1 MSPASRTPD
10 QITAEIADTRERLA
24 TTIDTLVY
32 RAAPKTIVK
41 RQLDSVKAKF
51 VKADGSPNIQ
61 MIGKVAGG
69 VLGFVVL
76 VVAIRKVT
84 G

>member
-1 MSPASRTPD
+1 VSADSRTPE
-10 QITAEIADTRERLA
+10 QITADIAETRERLA
-24 TTIDTLVY
+24 TTIDTLVT
-32 RAAPKTIVK
+32 RAAPKTIVS
-41 RQLDSVKAKF
+41 RQLDSIKSKF
-51 VKADGSPNIQ
+51 VTPEGSPNFQ
-61 MIGKVAGG
+61 TIGKVAGG

>member
-1 MSPASRTPD
+1 VTPASRTPD
-10 QITAEIADTRERLA
+10 EITAEIAETRERLA

-32 RAAPKTIVK
+32 RAAPKTILS
-41 RQLDSVKAKF
+41 RRMETIKAKF
-51 VKADGSPNIQ
+51 VTTDGSPDLQ

-76 VVAIRKVT
+76 VVAIRKVA

>member
-1 MSPASRTPD
+1 MSAASRTPD
-10 QITAEIADTRERLA
+10 QITAEIAETRERLA

-32 RAAPKTIVK
+32 RAAPKTILQ
-41 RQLDSVKAKF
+41 RRLEAIKAKF
-51 VKADGSPNIQ
+51 VTPEGSPDMQ

-69 VLGFVVL
+69 VAGFVVL
-76 VVAIRKVT
+76 IVVIRKVT

>member
-1 MSPASRTPD
+1 VSTASRTPD
-10 QITAEIADTRERLA
+10 EITAEIAETRERLA

-32 RAAPKTIVK
+32 RSAPKTILS
-41 RQLDSVKAKF
+41 RRLESIKAKF
-51 VKADGSPNIQ
+51 VTPDGSPDMQ

-76 VVAIRKVT
+76 VVVIRKVT

>member
-1 MSPASRTPD
+1 MSTASRTPD
-10 QITAEIADTRERLA
+10 EITAEIAETRERLA

-32 RAAPKTIVK
+32 RSAPKTILSRRLESIK
-41 RQLDSVKAKF
+41 SRF
-51 VKADGSPNIQ
+51 VTADGSPDLQ

-69 VLGFVVL
+69 VLGFVAL
-76 VVAIRKVT
+76 VVVIRKVT

>member
-1 MSPASRTPD
+1 VSPASRTPD
-10 QITAEIADTRERLA
+10 QITAEIAETRERLA

-32 RAAPKTIVK
+32 RAAPKTILR
-41 RQLDSVKAKF
+41 RQMESVKARF
-51 VKADGSPNIQ
+51 VTSEGSPDLQ

-76 VVAIRKVT
+76 VVVIRKVT

>member
-1 MSPASRTPD
+1 VSTASRTPD
-10 QITAEIADTRERLA
+10 QINAEIVETRERLA

-32 RAAPKTIVK
+32 RTAPKTILS
-41 RQLDSVKAKF
+41 RQLEGIKARF
-51 VKADGSPNIQ
+51 VNPDGSPDLQ

-69 VLGFVVL
+69 VLGFVVVI
-76 VVAIRKVT
+76 VVIRRVT